1 MIFNGWNNKK
11 VLRFMSKESYEGSG
25 ILYGIGVGPG
35 DAELMTL
42 KAVRIIGECD
52 VLILPTE
59 TKENCHAYNIA
70 KKAVG
75 NIDDKEI
82 ICKRFLMTKDEKL
95 LEESHKQIAG
105 EIEKYLDEDKKV
117 GFLTIGDPSIYST
130 FAYVQDIL
138 FKRGKR
144 VETISGIPSF
154 CAAAARLGISLS
166 SGSDEL
172 HIISANHGIEGTAE
186 YKGTRIYMKSGRRLK
201 ELIDYLREEEKVR
214 KLDVYIVANCGMEN
228 ERVWYGL
235 NDESIQSEYLTI
247 VIVKA

>member
-1 MIFNGWNNKK
+1 MNSKSDDNK
-11 VLRFMSKESYEGSG
+11 G

-35 DAELMTL
+35 DAELMTI

-52 VLILPTE
+52 VIILPTE

-70 KKAVG
+70 KESVE

-82 ICKRFLMTKDEKL
+82 ICKKFLMTKDEKL
-95 LEESHKQIAG
+95 LEESHRQIADD
-105 EIEKYLDEDKKV
+105 IEKYIDEDKKV

-201 ELIDYLREEEKVR
+201 ELIAYLREEEKVR
-214 KLDVYIVANCGMEN
+214 KLDVYIVANCGLEN

-235 NDESIQSEYLTI
+235 TDESIPSEYLTI

>member
-1 MIFNGWNNKK
+1 MNSKSDDNK
-11 VLRFMSKESYEGSG
+11 G

-35 DAELMTL
+35 DAELMTI

-52 VLILPTE
+52 VIILPTE

-70 KKAVG
+70 KESVE

-82 ICKRFLMTKDEKL
+82 ICKKFLMTKDEKL
-95 LEESHKQIAG
+95 LEESHRQIADD
-105 EIEKYLDEDKKV
+105 IEKYIDEDKKV

-166 SGSDEL
+166 SGSDEI
-172 HIISANHGIEGTAE
+172 HIISANHDIAGTSD
-186 YKGTRIYMKSGRRLK
+186 YRGTRIYMKSGRKLDELMSYLRAEEKKK
-201 ELIDYLREEEKVR
+201 ELDIYV
-214 KLDVYIVANCGMEN
+214 IANCGMEN
-228 ERVWYGL
+228 ERIWYGL
-235 NDESIQSEYLTI
+235 TAEKIPAEYLTI

>member
-1 MIFNGWNNKK
+1 MNSESIIKK
-11 VLRFMSKESYEGSG
+11 G

-35 DAELMTL
+35 NFELMTL
-42 KAVRIIGECD
+42 KAVRIISECD

-70 KKAVG
+70 KETVKD
-75 NIDDKEI
+75 IDDKEI
-82 ICKRFLMTKDEKL
+82 ICKRFLMTKDEML
-95 LEESHKQIAG
+95 LEESHRQIASD
-105 EIEKYLDEDKKV
+105 IEKYLDEDKKV

-130 FAYVQDIL
+130 FAYIQDIL
-138 FKRGKR
+138 LERGKR

-166 SGSDEL
+166 NGSDEI
-172 HIISANHGIEGTAE
+172 HIISANHEIEGTAQ

-201 ELIDYLREEEKVR
+201 ELIAYLKEEEKVR
-214 KLDVYIVANCGMEN
+214 RLDIYVVANCGMEN

-235 NDESIQSEYLTI
+235 NDENIQSEYLTI
-247 VIVKA
+247 VIVKSYS

>member
-1 MIFNGWNNKK
+1 MNSKSDDNK
-11 VLRFMSKESYEGSG
+11 GN
-25 ILYGIGVGPG
+25 LYGIGVGPG
-35 DAELMTL
+35 DAELMTI

-52 VLILPTE
+52 VIILPTE

-70 KKAVG
+70 KESVE

-82 ICKRFLMTKDEKL
+82 ICKKFLMTKDEKL
-95 LEESHKQIAG
+95 LEESHRQIADD
-105 EIEKYLDEDKKV
+105 IEKYIDEDKKV

-201 ELIDYLREEEKVR
+201 ELIAYLREEEKVR
-214 KLDVYIVANCGMEN
+214 KLDVYIVANCGLEN

-235 NDESIQSEYLTI
+235 TDESIPSEYLTI